1 MTTKNRS
8 IESDAAKDAASAAY
22 DREVAAA
29 ANRQA
34 DYDAS
39 DKCLAALGG
48 VAAAAKRQADYESLV
63 FNMGIVK
70 AAPPAPPPCVGQG
83 KDRQGAR

>member
-1 MTTKNRS
+1 MKAGGAFAKRLRFTKGRASMTTKNRS

-29 ANRQA
+29 A
-34 DYDAS
+34 
-39 DKCLAALGG
+39 
-48 VAAAAKRQADYESLV
+48 KRQADYESLV

-70 AAPPAPPPCVGQG
+70 APPPAPPPCVGQG